1 MSTNTRASPSPKQ
14 TLSRPLVNVLR
25 ACRQFAYLS
34 LTPFDYVSRVVN
46 GKADFPPLHL
56 RRYVGPL
63 RTFEASGAEFLSYL
77 RLLVEM
83 QPSERLLDIG
93 CGCGLMALYLKD
105 SVDAQGSYVG
115 VDLHRPSINWCRS
128 HIGSEHQN
136 FQFEHIDVK
145 SLAYNSEGEHSAES
159 FVFPY
164 DSHSFDV
171 VLLKSVFTH
180 MRPAEVENYL
190 REVARLLKENGR
202 CLATFFLLN
211 QEQKALAAAE
221 RDVLKFSFGTDEWRY
236 VYEHS
241 PESAS
246 AYDESYIL
254 SLLAKHGLRL
264 RAPIYYGHWSGRK
277 AGLSFQDLLL
287 IEKDN

>member
-1 MSTNTRASPSPKQ
+1 
-14 TLSRPLVNVLR
+14 
-25 ACRQFAYLS
+25 
-34 LTPFDYVSRVVN
+34 
-46 GKADFPPLHL
+46 
-56 RRYVGPL
+56 L
-63 RTFEASGAEFLSYL
+63 RTFEASGAEFISYL

-83 QPSERLLDIG
+83 QPGERMLDIG

-105 SVDAQGSYVG
+105 YFDEEGGYAG
-115 VDLHRPSINWCRS
+115 VDLHRPSIKWCRS
-128 HIGSEHQN
+128 HIGHECRN

-145 SLAYNSEGEHSAES
+145 SLAYNPQGERQGES
-159 FVFPY
+159 FVFPF

-190 REVARLLKENGR
+190 REVARLLKEKGR

-211 QEQKALAAAE
+211 QEQKALAAE
-221 RDVLKFSFGTDEWRY
+221 GRNVLTFGFGTEDWRY

-254 SLLAKHGLRL
+254 NLLAKHGLRL
-264 RAPIYYGHWSGRK
+264 RAPVHYGHWSGRM
-277 AGLSFQDLLL
+277 AGLSFQDIL
-287 IEKDN
+287 IIERA